1 MHDDVYQE
9 FINECEES
17 IDALNNALLEMESSP
32 DDRDAMDR
40 IFRRAH
46 TLKGNFGAMGFASGA
61 TVAHAVEDLLDDVRD
76 GKLTVTPELM
86 DLVFAGVDRLEAIV
100 ADIETA
106 GAPETE
112 VDDVVEEIRA
122 VLDGEVVVD
131 GGADPESGADPGPE
145 PELEPGPDAATD
157 PSDGGSSDGPDDG
170 SAAVPARI
178 RAVADGDPVTRAT
191 VTLVTGE
198 MKSVDAGLFLGDLP
212 DDLDP
217 YGFAPTREALEAGEF
232 DETVDLFVPP
242 TADLAETLHDC
253 WGVDAVSVVA
263 VDEGEDTPEPEA
275 GEGSSSSAEHDGA
288 ADAGAGAVDE
298 TPQRASKATVRSVRI
313 DVGQLDELHELVE
326 QLVTSRIKLR
336 RVVDAT
342 GDRTAADAM
351 DELEKISTNLQ
362 NTVMDMRLIPLRKVV
377 SKFPR
382 LVRDLARSQDK
393 EIDLEIAGDDIEL
406 DRTILDEIADPLMHV
421 LRNAADHGIEPPDD
435 REMAGK
441 PRTGTIRMTAT
452 REQDHV
458 VVEVRDDGSGIDTGA
473 VRAKAAERGLHTER
487 ELEAMED
494 RAVHDLIFHPGFS
507 TADEVTDVSGR
518 GVGMDVVRTTVRK
531 LDGSVNVASTPGEG
545 TLFTIRL
552 PVSVAIIRILLVEVG
567 GQEFGLPVSSVDEVL
582 QADGVHTVNGREVLS
597 HEERVYPLVH
607 LNRVLSDG
615 TATGGG
621 GLAADGGVAAADT
634 ADGMLVRI
642 KPTERPVALHCD
654 RVTQQEEV
662 VVKPFEG
669 PLHDVQGLSGAA
681 VVGDGQVVAILDV
694 ATLPAGEGVRP

>member
-1 MHDDVYQE
+1 
-9 FINECEES
+9 
-17 IDALNNALLEMESSP
+17 
-32 DDRDAMDR
+32 
-40 IFRRAH
+40 
-46 TLKGNFGAMGFASGA
+46 MGFASGA

-76 GKLTVTPELM
+76 GELAVTPELM
-86 DLVFAGVDRLEAIV
+86 DLVFEGVDRIEAIV
-100 ADIETA
+100 ADIEAT
-106 GAPETE
+106 GTPETN
-112 VDDVVEEIRA
+112 VDDVVAEIRA
-122 VLDGEVVVD
+122 VLEDQSAGAID
-131 GGADPESGADPGPE
+131 GADPSPGADPDVEPASGAETETGTPSGADGELAASLPE
-145 PELEPGPDAATD
+145 RVR
-157 PSDGGSSDGPDDG
+157 DG
-170 SAAVPARI
+170 
-178 RAVADGDPVTRAT
+178 ADGDPVARAR
-191 VTLVTGE
+191 VTLQTGE
-198 MKSVDAGLFLGDLP
+198 MKGVDAGLFLGDLP
-212 DDLDP
+212 DDLDV
-217 YGFAPTREALEAGEF
+217 YGLAPTREAIEAGEF
-232 DETVDLFVPP
+232 DETVDVFTPP
-242 TADLAETLHDC
+242 TDDLSETLAAC
-253 WGVDAVSVVA
+253 WGVSAVSVATV
-263 VDEGEDTPEPEA
+263 EDAGATDPATEFGPTAPAPEPAGPEGAVGAAAGADVDAA
-275 GEGSSSSAEHDGA
+275 GEGGEDDGS
-288 ADAGAGAVDE
+288 D
-298 TPQRASKATVRSVRI
+298 TPQRSSNTTVRSVRI

-382 LVRDLARSQDK
+382 LVRDLARSQEK
-393 EIDLEIAGDDIEL
+393 EIDLVVEGDDIEL

-421 LRNAADHGIEPPDD
+421 LRNAADHGIEDPDA

-458 VVEVRDDGSGIDTGA
+458 VIEVRDDGGGIDA
-473 VRAKAAERGLHTER
+473 DAIRAKAAERGLHTES
-487 ELEAMED
+487 ELASMD
-494 RAVHDLIFHPGFS
+494 DAAVHDLVFHPGFS

-531 LDGSVNVASTPGEG
+531 LDGNVNVSSTPGEG

-582 QADGVHTVNGREVLS
+582 QAESIHTVNGREVLS
-597 HEERVYPLVH
+597 HEDRVYPLVH
-607 LNRVLSDG
+607 LNQVLE
-615 TATGGG
+615 TGGSASAADVG
-621 GLAADGGVAAADT
+621 SGIAADGGAPEVDGDVGADDDGPPGPAAPDGLRRGT
-634 ADGMLVRI
+634 GGGMLVRI

-669 PLHDVQGLSGAA
+669 PLHDVEGLSGAA
-681 VVGDGQVVAILDV
+681 VIGDGKVIPILDV
-694 ATLPAGEGVRP
+694 ATLPSSQGEVGP

>member
-9 FINECEES
+9 FINEAEES
-17 IDALNNALLEMESSP
+17 IDDLNNALLELESNP

-61 TVAHAVEDLLDDVRD
+61 TLAHAVEDLLDDVRD
-76 GKLTVTPELM
+76 DELAVTPALM

-100 ADIETA
+100 ADIEAT
-106 GAPETE
+106 GTPETE
-112 VDDVVEEIRA
+112 VDDVVDQIRA
-122 VLDGEVVVD
+122 VLDGETVVD
-131 GGADPESGADPGPE
+131 S
-145 PELEPGPDAATD
+145 
-157 PSDGGSSDGPDDG
+157 
-170 SAAVPARI
+170 
-178 RAVADGDPVTRAT
+178 ADGDPTPTDPATGPSAVVPEGVREAADGGPVVRAT
-191 VTLVTGE
+191 VTLQTGE
-198 MKSVDAGLFLGDLP
+198 MKGVDAGLFLGDLP
-212 DDLDP
+212 ADLP
-217 YGFAPTREALEAGEF
+217 LYGTTPDSEALEAGEF
-232 DETVDLFVPP
+232 DETVALYAAPVD
-242 TADLAETLHDC
+242 DLAATLEGC
-253 WGVDAVSVVA
+253 WGVTGVEVTTVEADGTPDAVA
-263 VDEGEDTPEPEA
+263 GGEAESGAESGGGRAFETDTEADTEA
-275 GEGSSSSAEHDGA
+275 GPDADGS
-288 ADAGAGAVDE
+288 
-298 TPQRASKATVRSVRI
+298 TPKRASNTTVRSVRI
-313 DVGQLDELHELVE
+313 DVGQLDELHELAE

-342 GDRTAADAM
+342 DDRTAADAM

-362 NTVMDMRLIPLRKVV
+362 NTVMNMRLIPLRKVV

-393 EIDLEIAGDDIEL
+393 QIDLVIAGDDIEL

-441 PRTGTIRMTAT
+441 PRTGTIELTAT

-458 VVEVRDDGSGIDTGA
+458 VVEVRDDGGGIDA
-473 VRAKAAERGLHTER
+473 DAIREKAAERGLHSPA
-487 ELEAMED
+487 ELESMED
-494 RAVHDLIFHPGFS
+494 SAVHDLVFHPGFS

-531 LDGSVNVASTPGEG
+531 LDGNVSVDSTPGEG

-582 QADGVHTVNGREVLS
+582 QTERVHTVNGREVLS
-597 HEERVYPLVH
+597 HEDRVYPLVH
-607 LNRVLSDG
+607 LNRVLGDG
-615 TATGGG
+615 AVASGGDG
-621 GLAADGGVAAADT
+621 GLAADGGVRSSEAAAT
-634 ADGMLVRI
+634 SGGMLVRI

-669 PLHDVQGLSGAA
+669 PLHDVEGLSGAA
-681 VVGDGQVVAILDV
+681 VIGDGKVIPILDV
-694 ATLPAGEGVRP
+694 ATLPSSQGEVGP

>member
-1 MHDDVYQE
+1 MHDDIYQE

-17 IDALNNALLEMESSP
+17 IDDLNNALLELESTP

-76 GKLTVTPELM
+76 DELDVTPELM
-86 DLVFAGVDRLEAIV
+86 DLVFTGVDRIEAIV
-100 ADIETA
+100 ADIEVT
-106 GAPETE
+106 GQPGTE

-122 VLDGEVVVD
+122 VLDGEA
-131 GGADPESGADPGPE
+131 GAGTGESGPADAPAE
-145 PELEPGPDAATD
+145 ASATD
-157 PSDGGSSDGPDDG
+157 DDTQNAEAIPDRVL
-170 SAAVPARI
+170 AT
-178 RAVADGDPVTRAT
+178 ADGEVVRAT
-191 VTLVTGE
+191 VTLQTGE
-198 MKSVDAGLFLGDLP
+198 MKAVDAGLFLGDLP
-212 DDLDP
+212 EDLAVHGMDP
-217 YGFAPTREALEAGEF
+217 SREALEDGEF
-232 DETVDLFVPP
+232 DDRVDLFVPP
-242 TADLAETLHDC
+242 EEDLAETLGEC
-253 WGVDAVSVVA
+253 WGVSELVVG
-263 VDEGEDTPEPEA
+263 DRSDDT
-275 GEGSSSSAEHDGA
+275 A
-288 ADAGAGAVDE
+288 ADTVAEADE
-298 TPQRASKATVRSVRI
+298 EADEPPAEATDADDDPDDEANDSTPQRASNTTVRSVRI

-393 EIDLEIAGDDIEL
+393 DIDLVIEGDDIEL
-406 DRTILDEIADPLMHV
+406 DRTILDEISDPLMHV

-441 PRTGTIRMTAT
+441 PRTGTIRMIAT

-458 VVEVRDDGSGIDTGA
+458 VIEVRDDGGGIDADA
-473 VRAKAAERGLHTER
+473 VRAKAAERGLHTPEK
-487 ELEAMED
+487 LDAMD
-494 RAVHDLIFHPGFS
+494 DGAVHDLIFHPGFS

-531 LDGSVNVASTPGEG
+531 LDGNVSVTSTPGEG

-582 QADGVHTVNGREVLS
+582 QAEDVHTVNGREVLS
-597 HEERVYPLVH
+597 HEDRVYPLVH
-607 LNRVLSDG
+607 LNRVLDVGAPVDG
-615 TATGGG
+615 SHAGDGA
-621 GLAADGGVAAADT
+621 LAADGGDT
-634 ADGMLVRI
+634 LAVGGSGDGMLVRI

-669 PLHDVQGLSGAA
+669 PLHDVRGLSGAA
-681 VVGDGQVVAILDV
+681 VIGDGKVIPILDV
-694 ATLPAGEGVRP
+694 ATLPADEEVVR